1 MDQKTTSLPPFE
13 TEAERIESFARAI
26 DAIRREVEN
35 DLGKK
40 DASHI
45 QRVGSVSRNLERVGR
60 TLLHFSFEP
69 VTFGLGVGA
78 LFVHKSLELMEI
90 GHMALHGAYDRLQV
104 DRRYQNDFFRW
115 KAPIDEKSWRV
126 GHNVRHHQY
135 TNIEDRDPDIDFG
148 GLRLSSR
155 VAYRRAHAAQP
166 LTNFLTWL
174 GFASAIN
181 LHVTGLLDVYLGRGR
196 PEVLPDRKPET
207 LRAAHG
213 TFFSKMV
220 RYYGREYVFFPLL
233 AGPFFWKV
241 LLGNVMSEVG
251 RDICAGAVIY
261 CGHVGAK
268 DYPAGTRAGGRAR
281 WYVMQVEAARNIEV
295 PAVVSILLGGLDY
308 QIEHHLFPR
317 LPPNRLREI
326 APRVR
331 AVCKAHDVRYLSK
344 GAPETLREVIRE
356 LRRLSRRGAKPSD
369 ADPKRARRGD
379 ALRRLRIAAADRMAR
394 L

>member
-1 MDQKTTSLPPFE
+1 M
-13 TEAERIESFARAI
+13 
-26 DAIRREVEN
+26 
-35 DLGKK
+35 
-40 DASHI
+40 
-45 QRVGSVSRNLERVGR
+45 
-60 TLLHFSFEP
+60 
-69 VTFGLGVGA
+69 
-78 LFVHKSLELMEI
+78 
-90 GHMALHGAYDRLQV
+90 
-104 DRRYQNDFFRW
+104 
-115 KAPIDEKSWRV
+115 
-126 GHNVRHHQY
+126 
-135 TNIEDRDPDIDFG
+135 
-148 GLRLSSR
+148 
-155 VAYRRAHAAQP
+155 
-166 LTNFLTWL
+166 
-174 GFASAIN
+174 
-181 LHVTGLLDVYLGRGR
+181 YLGRGR

-213 TFFSKMV
+213 IFLSKMV

-281 WYVMQVEAARNIEV
+281 WYVMQAEAARNIEV
-295 PAVVSILLGGLDY
+295 PTAVSILFGGLDY

-331 AVCKAHDVRYLSK
+331 AVCEAHGVRYLSK

-356 LRRLSRRGAKPSD
+356 LRRLSRRGAKQSGRE
-369 ADPKRARRGD
+369 PKHMYKGD
-379 ALRRLRIAAADRMAR
+379 VLVSPLAASP
-394 L
+394 